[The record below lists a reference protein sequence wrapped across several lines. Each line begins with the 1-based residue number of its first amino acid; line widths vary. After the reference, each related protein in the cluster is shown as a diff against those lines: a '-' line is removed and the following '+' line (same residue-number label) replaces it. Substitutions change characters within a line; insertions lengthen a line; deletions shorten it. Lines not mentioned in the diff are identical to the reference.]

1 MRIGNFVKAEEMV
14 VQAIKTYSGKGRLWS
29 LLIQLEHKRAKSKND
44 FDHTHETF
52 MKAINEIS
60 KSGEVWCEGARL
72 CMTNNLSNSF
82 YSLKN
87 ALQYLKFAILFTPQ
101 YGDSFIELIR
111 ICLTIKKCLK
121 ERTLSID
128 EE

>member
-1 MRIGNFVKAEEMV
+1 
-14 VQAIKTYSGKGRLWS
+14 
-29 LLIQLEHKRAKSKND
+29 
-44 FDHTHETF
+44 

-72 CMTNNLSNSF
+72 CMTKNLSNSF

-121 ERTLSID
+121 EKTPSFD